1 MRILVAGGGQVGSL
15 IARRLSREGNE
26 VVIVEPDSARCAQLE
41 SALDVKVVQGSAA
54 RILTL
59 REAGIADADMLIA
72 ITNSDEVNFLAC
84 LIAQVE
90 AKVPVKVA
98 RIRTHEVDHWRRLA
112 ISAGIRIDLVI
123 HPESDLAER
132 IMRVVRVPGVSDIVD
147 FAEGRVKLF
156 GMNVEPGSW
165 LAGKSLEELQ
175 RAGPPRDSLIALVF
189 RGAEVIIPHG
199 AEVLRPGDHIYTIGT
214 RENLPELLRF
224 MGLEAREK
232 LDRVFVVGGKQI
244 GIRIAEELERQN
256 VSAKLF
262 ERDAVRAEKISR
274 ILRKTVVIRGDGTDQ
289 ATLQEAGIGGVDAFL
304 ALTGRDED
312 NIIACLLARRLGVP
326 KVAALI
332 NRLDYL
338 AMAQRI
344 GVNTTISPRLAAVD
358 RILQFVRKGG
368 RVLSVVTFREEE
380 AEAIELIAA
389 EGSKYVGKHLRQIR
403 FPGGSIVGAIVRPDG
418 EVRVPR
424 GDVRIE
430 AGDRVIFFTLER
442 NVRELESAFLASGRV
457 FG

>member
-1 MRILVAGGGQVGSL
+1 
-15 IARRLSREGNE
+15 
-26 VVIVEPDSARCAQLE
+26 
-41 SALDVKVVQGSAA
+41 
-54 RILTL
+54 
-59 REAGIADADMLIA
+59 
-72 ITNSDEVNFLAC
+72 
-84 LIAQVE
+84 
-90 AKVPVKVA
+90 
-98 RIRTHEVDHWRRLA
+98 
-112 ISAGIRIDLVI
+112 
-123 HPESDLAER
+123 
-132 IMRVVRVPGVSDIVD
+132 VPGVSDILD

-156 GMNVEPGSW
+156 GMNIEPKSW

-175 RAGPPRDSLIALVF
+175 RAGPPSDSLIALVF
-189 RGAEVIIPHG
+189 RGSEVIIPHG
-199 AEVLRPGDHIYTIGT
+199 TEVLRPGDHIYTIGT
-214 RENLPELLRF
+214 RDNLPELLRF

-244 GIRIAEELERQN
+244 GIRVAEELERQG
-256 VSAKLF
+256 VAAKLF
-262 ERDAVRAEKISR
+262 ERDAARAAKIAGLLSR
-274 ILRKTVVIRGDGTDQ
+274 TVVIHGDGTDQ
-289 ATLQEAGIGGVDAFL
+289 ATLQEAGIEGVDAFL

-312 NIIACLLARRLGVP
+312 NIIACLLARRLGAP

-344 GVNTTISPRLAAVD
+344 GVNATISPRLAAVD

-368 RVLSVVTFREEE
+368 RVVSVHTFREEE

-389 EGSKYVGKHLRQIR
+389 EGSKYVGKHLREIR
-403 FPGGSIVGAIVRPDG
+403 FPGGAIVGALVRPSG